1 MPRKIL
7 NALLWA
13 ALVLTVTTPVM
24 ASVVMLNTRVI
35 YPGDAQ
41 SETLQFTNNDNIPYI
56 MQIWSDK
63 NNPASTPD
71 NADGPFMAVPAL
83 FRIEPRT
90 GQSVRLFFTGKNLPQ
105 DRESVF
111 YLNFVQIPPKN
122 MAKAQ
127 NQMVVVLRNRNK
139 IFYRPKT
146 IIGSVDDVVNQ
157 IHFSVKEERGNVQ
170 LTVINDSGYYAS
182 FISADVIADTQKIA
196 FPASMVAPK
205 TQMLWV
211 AKNIRLSSK
220 PLKVKFTLVNDYG
233 GHTSAEAPLKN

>member
-1 MPRKIL
+1 
-7 NALLWA
+7 
-13 ALVLTVTTPVM
+13 
-24 ASVVMLNTRVI
+24 
-35 YPGDAQ
+35 
-41 SETLQFTNNDNIPYI
+41 
-56 MQIWSDK
+56 
-63 NNPASTPD
+63 
-71 NADGPFMAVPAL
+71 
-83 FRIEPRT
+83 
-90 GQSVRLFFTGKNLPQ
+90 
-105 DRESVF
+105 
-111 YLNFVQIPPKN
+111 

-211 AKNIRLSSK
+211 AKNSRLSSK